1 MSEISE
7 RTCLSVLA
15 LLDPVPWS
23 SAMLRGQGSA
33 PMGGFFPVSVHTAG
47 ARTQEEVLVVLNAL
61 FEQLKGEMFSG
72 MVYWK
77 SRVVWLPTQRQG
89 PHSVMKVCTQ
99 GRAGA
104 HSGMAAQPPWD
115 RQHSVLDLQ
124 PPTTILTLPLG
135 PACPNNNSVLTPLS
149 MHPSIA
155 THFSQVFSKCN
166 LCVLYLSLIDHAD
179 VFLFCTNS
187 HYI

>member
-1 MSEISE
+1 MWGALPKVSEISE
-7 RTCLSVLA
+7 HTCLAVLA

-23 SAMLRGQGSA
+23 SVMLRGQGSA

-99 GRAGA
+99 GCAGA
-104 HSGMAAQPPWD
+104 HSGMAAQPPLG
-115 RQHSVLDLQ
+115 QTALSAG
-124 PPTTILTLPLG
+124 PTTTHNNPHTAPWACLP
-135 PACPNNNSVLTPLS
+135 
-149 MHPSIA
+149 
-155 THFSQVFSKCN
+155 
-166 LCVLYLSLIDHAD
+166 
-179 VFLFCTNS
+179 
-187 HYI
+187 